1 MVAYN
6 YQQRFWPKVRD
17 YSKLQTVRAHR
28 KRHARPG
35 ERIQNYGGMRTKACV
50 KLIPDPLCIG
60 VEDISI
66 WIGGDEHKPVE
77 GIEINGFELAGKALT
92 QFAVADGF
100 GGYRGDP
107 LMIFGRFWTETHGIG
122 RFDGVVI
129 KWREPLP
136 GEPRCLA

>member
-1 MVAYN
+1 
-6 YQQRFWPKVRD
+6 
-17 YSKLQTVRAHR
+17 
-28 KRHARPG
+28 
-35 ERIQNYGGMRTKACV
+35 
-50 KLIPDPLCIG
+50 
-60 VEDISI
+60 
-66 WIGGDEHKPVE
+66 VE